1 MKLIYCTC
9 NVSVIEPLL
18 RVIEEIGVESYQVIE
33 QVIAKNRIGDDRLN
47 TPVWPGYNSSLIMQI
62 TDDQMAA
69 NVMARIK
76 QFNKNAFNTSELVT
90 ACMVTMDDYCFD

>member
-9 NVSVIEPLL
+9 NVSVLEPLL
-18 RVIEEIGVESYQVIE
+18 KAIEEVGVESYQVVE
-33 QVIAKNRIGDDRLN
+33 QLTAKNRIGDDRLN

-62 TDDQMAA
+62 TDDHMAEI
-69 NVMARIK
+69 VMARIR

-90 ACMVTMDDYCFD
+90 ACMFTMDDYCFD